1 MKFPGKRLIVEYKNR
16 RSHKSGNS
24 LWGDINLKE
33 IAREVETDLSLP
45 ENVEQVDLEK
55 AVTDPITHSV
65 HSTQISP
72 TQTDEKSSI
81 SQDSAIAEDDTAVEP
96 LSENDIK
103 PISVKQNA
111 ASRRKQKTPN
121 GTKADALKIEHD
133 GVKLHDAES
142 VPAANSQP
150 LSSSGSVSSP
160 PQAKART
167 AVTRRSKKRATLD
180 DMMPLPTP
188 KTTTG
193 KVRRTKQ
200 LTRLPI
206 ADSHA
211 RLLIQDPELNSLE
224 VENRRLKLLLV
235 EHLRAENARLEQ
247 MILRAVQVFDVMD
260 ESA

>member
-45 ENVEQVDLEK
+45 ENVEQVDFEK
-55 AVTDPITHSV
+55 AVTDPITHSA

-111 ASRRKQKTPN
+111 ASQRKQKTPN
-121 GTKADALKIEHD
+121 GTKADALKIEHA

-142 VPAANSQP
+142 VQAANTQP
-150 LSSSGSVSSP
+150 LSSSSSVSSP

-167 AVTRRSKKRATLD
+167 VVTRRSKKRATVD

-247 MILRAVQVFDVMD
+247 MILRAVQVFDVVD

>member
-45 ENVEQVDLEK
+45 ENAEPTDLEK
-55 AVTDPITHSV
+55 AVTDPITHSA

-72 TQTDEKSSI
+72 TQTEEKSSI

-103 PISVKQNA
+103 PISVKQKA
-111 ASRRKQKTPN
+111 ASQRKQKIPN

-133 GVKLHDAES
+133 SVKLHDAES
-142 VPAANSQP
+142 VRAANTQP

-167 AVTRRSKKRATLD
+167 IVTRRSKKRTTAD

-188 KTTTG
+188 KTAAG

-211 RLLIQDPELNSLE
+211 PLLIQDPELNSLE
-224 VENRRLKLLLV
+224 VENRQLKLLLV

-247 MILRAVQVFDVMD
+247 MILRAVQVFDVVD

>member
-33 IAREVETDLSLP
+33 IAREVETDLSFP
-45 ENVEQVDLEK
+45 ENVEQVDFEE
-55 AVTDPITHSV
+55 AVTDPITHSA

-111 ASRRKQKTPN
+111 ASQRKQKTPN
-121 GTKADALKIEHD
+121 GTKADALKIEHA

-142 VPAANSQP
+142 VQAANTQP
-150 LSSSGSVSSP
+150 LSSSSSVSSP

-167 AVTRRSKKRATLD
+167 VVTRRSKKRATVD

-247 MILRAVQVFDVMD
+247 MILRAVQVFDVVD